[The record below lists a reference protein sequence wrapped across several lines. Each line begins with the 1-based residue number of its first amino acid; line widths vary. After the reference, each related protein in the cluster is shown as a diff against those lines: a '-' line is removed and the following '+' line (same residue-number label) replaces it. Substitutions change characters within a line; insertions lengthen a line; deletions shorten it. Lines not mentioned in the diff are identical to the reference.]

1 MNVLNQEIQALQY
14 TIVFHQNYL
23 ERFKNAMEYAD
34 LTLTEKREYEKRIE
48 YHQGQIKKAADEL
61 NIRLNEAKDL

>member
-1 MNVLNQEIQALQY
+1 MNILNQEIQALQY
-14 TIVFHQNYL
+14 TIAFHQNYK
-23 ERFKNAMEYAD
+23 ERFENAIQYTD

-48 YHQGQIKKAADEL
+48 YHQQQIKKAAEEL